1 MKVLAIVQARLTSS
15 RFPKKILKEIKGKS
29 LIEILISRLKLST
42 KIDRIIVA
50 IPKNNKEHILKLV
63 KMFPET
69 KHITQLLPET
79 LEQFYYRYVF
89 ELHYKHCGK
98 VIPYFWMPKYVNA
111 QDSSARTLDI
121 YNDDQETNYAILPNA
136 PDEIA

>member
-50 IPKNNKEHILKLV
+50 IPKNNKEHILKSKL
-63 KMFPET
+63 K
-69 KHITQLLPET
+69 KLNIQ
-79 LEQFYYRYVF
+79 VF
-89 ELHYKHCGK
+89 EGSENNVLDRYYKASK
-98 VIPYFWMPKYVNA
+98 LFN
-111 QDSSARTLDI
+111 
-121 YNDDQETNYAILPNA
+121 
-136 PDEIA
+136 